1 MIHLTIEDAASVVG
15 ILVVFW
21 GMLKFGLTSPLETA
35 IKELRQSIQQ
45 LNRDNQ
51 ERDAGIKRIL
61 DRIHDHDTKLALHE
75 ERIEKLEGDQED
87 EHKNNH
93 GHD

>member
-21 GMLKFGLTSPLETA
+21 GMLKFGLTSPLENA

-45 LNRDNQ
+45 LNEDNRA
-51 ERDAGIKRIL
+51 RDAGIKRIL
-61 DRIHDHDTKLALHE
+61 DKIHNHDTELALHE
-75 ERIEKLEGDQED
+75 ERILKLEGDQED
-87 EHKNNH
+87 EHNH
-93 GHD
+93 DQRN